1 MKLDIERGDRVFP
14 QSGKAWDIANA
25 LLEFCVEN
33 GVKIIYNTRVTE
45 ILTLGDRVFGVKYIN
60 RRGFERK
67 EECAQVILA
76 TGGVSYPAT
85 GSTGSGYEII
95 PSAWFDNLDRYRIT
109 AQLSTSR
116 RGVCIVARSDTSAD
130 LKIER
135 RDSAHYFINVPASA
149 TVDMDEG
156 EIVLTIE
163 LRDTLTDAVLKAER
177 RTIPLIKARE
187 IRP

>member
-1 MKLDIERGDRVFP
+1 MLFTAIKDEIDIPDVLP
-14 QSGKAWDIANA
+14 
-25 LLEFCVEN
+25 
-33 GVKIIYNTRVTE
+33 
-45 ILTLGDRVFGVKYIN
+45 
-60 RRGFERK
+60 
-67 EECAQVILA
+67 
-76 TGGVSYPAT
+76 
-85 GSTGSGYEII
+85 EII

-149 TVDMDEG
+149 TVDG

>member
-1 MKLDIERGDRVFP
+1 MLFTAIKDEIDIPDVLP
-14 QSGKAWDIANA
+14 
-25 LLEFCVEN
+25 
-33 GVKIIYNTRVTE
+33 
-45 ILTLGDRVFGVKYIN
+45 
-60 RRGFERK
+60 
-67 EECAQVILA
+67 
-76 TGGVSYPAT
+76 
-85 GSTGSGYEII
+85 EII

-130 LKIER
+130 
-135 RDSAHYFINVPASA
+135 SA

>member
-1 MKLDIERGDRVFP
+1 MLAHKSDNCRHKFRDAIHGHKGRDRHTGRIAGDHP
-14 QSGKAWDIANA
+14 
-25 LLEFCVEN
+25 
-33 GVKIIYNTRVTE
+33 
-45 ILTLGDRVFGVKYIN
+45 
-60 RRGFERK
+60 
-67 EECAQVILA
+67 
-76 TGGVSYPAT
+76 
-85 GSTGSGYEII
+85 
-95 PSAWFDNLDRYRIT
+95 

-116 RGVCIVARSDTSAD
+116 RGVCIIARSDTSAD

>member
-1 MKLDIERGDRVFP
+1 MNCWRTKAIIAGTSFGMLFTAIKDEIDIPDVLP
-14 QSGKAWDIANA
+14 
-25 LLEFCVEN
+25 
-33 GVKIIYNTRVTE
+33 
-45 ILTLGDRVFGVKYIN
+45 
-60 RRGFERK
+60 
-67 EECAQVILA
+67 
-76 TGGVSYPAT
+76 
-85 GSTGSGYEII
+85 EII

-130 LKIER
+130 LKIQR

>member
-1 MKLDIERGDRVFP
+1 MLFTAIKDEIDIPDVLP
-14 QSGKAWDIANA
+14 
-25 LLEFCVEN
+25 
-33 GVKIIYNTRVTE
+33 
-45 ILTLGDRVFGVKYIN
+45 
-60 RRGFERK
+60 
-67 EECAQVILA
+67 
-76 TGGVSYPAT
+76 
-85 GSTGSGYEII
+85 EII
-95 PSAWFDNLDRYRIT
+95 PSAWFDNLDRYR
-109 AQLSTSR
+109 
-116 RGVCIVARSDTSAD
+116 IVARSDTSAD

>member
-1 MKLDIERGDRVFP
+1 MLFTAIKDEIDIPDVLP
-14 QSGKAWDIANA
+14 
-25 LLEFCVEN
+25 
-33 GVKIIYNTRVTE
+33 
-45 ILTLGDRVFGVKYIN
+45 
-60 RRGFERK
+60 
-67 EECAQVILA
+67 
-76 TGGVSYPAT
+76 
-85 GSTGSGYEII
+85 EII

-116 RGVCIVARSDTSAD
+116 RGVCIVARSAD

>member
-1 MKLDIERGDRVFP
+1 MLFTAIKDEIDIPDVLP
-14 QSGKAWDIANA
+14 
-25 LLEFCVEN
+25 
-33 GVKIIYNTRVTE
+33 
-45 ILTLGDRVFGVKYIN
+45 
-60 RRGFERK
+60 
-67 EECAQVILA
+67 
-76 TGGVSYPAT
+76 
-85 GSTGSGYEII
+85 EII

-135 RDSAHYFINVPASA
+135 RDFINVPASA

>member
-1 MKLDIERGDRVFP
+1 MLFTAIKDEIDIPDVLPE
-14 QSGKAWDIANA
+14 I
-25 LLEFCVEN
+25 
-33 GVKIIYNTRVTE
+33 TRQHG
-45 ILTLGDRVFGVKYIN
+45 LTTSTD
-60 RRGFERK
+60 
-67 EECAQVILA
+67 
-76 TGGVSYPAT
+76 TG
-85 GSTGSGYEII
+85 
-95 PSAWFDNLDRYRIT
+95 IT

-177 RTIPLIKARE
+177 RTTPINKARE

>member
-1 MKLDIERGDRVFP
+1 MLFTAIKDEIDIPDVLP
-14 QSGKAWDIANA
+14 
-25 LLEFCVEN
+25 
-33 GVKIIYNTRVTE
+33 
-45 ILTLGDRVFGVKYIN
+45 
-60 RRGFERK
+60 
-67 EECAQVILA
+67 
-76 TGGVSYPAT
+76 
-85 GSTGSGYEII
+85 EII
-95 PSAWFDNLDRYRIT
+95 PSAWFDRYRIT

>member
-1 MKLDIERGDRVFP
+1 MVAAVLAHLGKNRLGTADRGDHRHNHP
-14 QSGKAWDIANA
+14 QKTITMNCWRTKAIIAGTSFGMLFTAIKDEIDIPDV
-25 LLEFCVEN
+25 L
-33 GVKIIYNTRVTE
+33 
-45 ILTLGDRVFGVKYIN
+45 
-60 RRGFERK
+60 
-67 EECAQVILA
+67 
-76 TGGVSYPAT
+76 P
-85 GSTGSGYEII
+85 EII

-163 LRDTLTDAVLKAER
+163 LRDHADRCSTQGRASDN
-177 RTIPLIKARE
+177 PLIKARE